1 MANTLKGRAAAA
13 SALNHYRREL
23 GGQGDGMSSDAIDL
37 IADLLLEFEKNVA
50 EHVLEQ
56 AVDAYRS
63 DREMPPTVS

>member
-37 IADLLLEFEKNVA
+37 IADLLLEFEENVA
-50 EHVLEQ
+50 EHILEQ
-56 AVDAYRS
+56 AVDAYRN
-63 DREMPPTVS
+63 DRETLPTMS